1 MAVPALR
8 ALRPAATTSAFAGE
22 GLRPR
27 AAAPSRVPATF
38 RTRTMAVRVCTVA
51 RRAPPR
57 VAAGARVPRVS
68 IARATR
74 HDTAIAPLRAVRDPG
89 VAAEQAADASAAVQP
104 SGDDETRKK
113 RVSSRRAA
121 ETRLAK
127 QNVRNGIAFERGVPF
142 SLGADPDGGDGA
154 FYRAESAQA
163 RDLAVLLTR
172 TLDRPRVLDAMAGS
186 GVRSARYLSQG
197 RSAHVHLND
206 ASPAAA
212 DALLATLDALFAPP
226 DAFGS
231 DAFRTD
237 ASSRTEADDDDGSN
251 AAVSSVETS
260 TSEEAAETDEDA
272 SADDAPCD
280 PNEAEDFASAVRC
293 LPNPSEKPHPFK
305 KTKRGKKTMSRAEKK
320 ALMESKMQRTKL
332 FKLQKVTKKERKMR
346 REAAAAAAESE
357 SAAEPESESDGDDD
371 EARAIKKA
379 MARAEAEKKKQKRKQ
394 KKQKRSGVV
403 AETGEMGETVTET
416 RETEATFADDEEEGS
431 GSSGSSASRDASSLG
446 TVSVTSQ
453 DARRLFASLFASGA
467 ERFDVVDVDSFGSET
482 FVDEALRV
490 TKLGGYCYATGTDA
504 LALCGKNP
512 PRLMSQYGG
521 AFVAPN
527 APAVNETAL
536 RVFVGDAVRRG
547 AAQSLKVTPVFSL
560 FHPHGPVFRA
570 MLRVEKLAGA
580 WDGEDIGFLAQCGAC
595 GETRRAEAD
604 ELGPSGSCFCRRCA
618 KTTDGEKTRMA
629 VSGPLWTGPLHDA
642 AAVQRL
648 AREADEVD
656 WCGEK
661 DASSLV
667 REDDDDERRKKET
680 PSASSPKGQKA
691 SARELLA
698 AFAAEAD
705 PALPPFYRR
714 TDELARAGRGLKYG
728 IPPLDAWIAELQR
741 QGFAAC
747 RSHVDARGL
756 KSNAPLD
763 DVVAAA
769 NAVAAAA
776 KNSPASSL

>member
-1 MAVPALR
+1 
-8 ALRPAATTSAFAGE
+8 
-22 GLRPR
+22 
-27 AAAPSRVPATF
+27 
-38 RTRTMAVRVCTVA
+38 MAVRVCTVA
-51 RRAPPR
+51 RRAPTR
-57 VAAGARVPRVS
+57 VAASARDPRAS
-68 IARATR
+68 IA
-74 HDTAIAPLRAVRDPG
+74 TAARRGASVAPPRAVRDPG
-89 VAAEQAADASAAVQP
+89 AAVEQAADASAAVQP
-104 SGDDETRKK
+104 SEETKKK
-113 RVSSRRAA
+113 RVSSHRKRAAIQPA
-121 ETRLAK
+121 ETRSSARED
-127 QNVRNGIAFERGVPF
+127 VTRADGIAFERGVPF
-142 SLGADPDGGDGA
+142 SVGADADAGGGA

-163 RDLAVLLTR
+163 RDLAVLLAR

-186 GVRSARYLSQG
+186 GVRSARYLRQG
-197 RSAHVHLND
+197 GSAHVHLND
-206 ASPAAA
+206 ASPSATDAA
-212 DALLATLDALFAPP
+212 LATLDALFAPP
-226 DAFGS
+226 EPSFANRDVH
-231 DAFRTD
+231 
-237 ASSRTEADDDDGSN
+237 DDDDSGDD
-251 AAVSSVETS
+251 VEG
-260 TSEEAAETDEDA
+260 ERAETNADDASRSFGDAERAPSAESEDSAAREDA
-272 SADDAPCD
+272 SEECD

-332 FKLQKVTKKERKMR
+332 FKLQKVTKKERKAR
-346 REAAAAAAESE
+346 REAAAAAE
-357 SAAEPESESDGDDD
+357 SAAETESESDGDDDD

-379 MARAEAEKKKQKRKQ
+379 MARAKAEKKKQKQR
-394 KKQKRSGVV
+394 KRSGRD
-403 AETGEMGETVTET
+403 ADATEETEETET
-416 RETEATFADDEEEGS
+416 PSRTEATFEDDENEEDAS
-431 GSSGSSASRDASSLG
+431 GRSSVSSASRDASSLG

-482 FVDEALRV
+482 FVDDALRV
-490 TKLGGYCYATGTDA
+490 TKRGGYCYATGTDA

-547 AAQSLKVTPVFSL
+547 AAQGLQVTPAFSL

-570 MLRVEKLAGA
+570 MLRVERLAGA
-580 WDGEDIGFLAQCGAC
+580 WEGENIGFIAQCPAC
-595 GETRRAEAD
+595 GETRLAEAD
-604 ELGPSGSCFCRRCA
+604 ELGPAGSCVCRRCA
-618 KTTDGEKTRMA
+618 KTTDGETGSRKTRMA

-642 AAVQRL
+642 AAVARL
-648 AREADEVD
+648 AREAEAVD
-656 WCGEK
+656 WCGETDEHASLVSSESDD
-661 DASSLV
+661 DASSV
-667 REDDDDERRKKET
+667 
-680 PSASSPKGQKA
+680 KGQKA

-714 TDELARAGRGLKYG
+714 TDELARAGRGLKHG

-776 KNSPASSL
+776 KNARASERERSL

>member
-1 MAVPALR
+1 
-8 ALRPAATTSAFAGE
+8 
-22 GLRPR
+22 
-27 AAAPSRVPATF
+27 
-38 RTRTMAVRVCTVA
+38 MAVRVCTVA

-74 HDTAIAPLRAVRDPG
+74 HDTTIAPLRAVRDPG

-260 TSEEAAETDEDA
+260 TSEEAAETDENA
-272 SADDAPCD
+272 SADDTPCD

-332 FKLQKVTKKERKMR
+332 FKLQKVTKKERKAR
-346 REAAAAAAESE
+346 REAAAAAE
-357 SAAEPESESDGDDD
+357 SAAETESESDGDDDD

-379 MARAEAEKKKQKRKQ
+379 MARAKAEKKKQKQR
-394 KKQKRSGVV
+394 KRSGRD
-403 AETGEMGETVTET
+403 ADATEETEETET
-416 RETEATFADDEEEGS
+416 PSRTEATFEDDENEEDAS
-431 GSSGSSASRDASSLG
+431 GRSSVSSASRDASSLG

-482 FVDEALRV
+482 FVDDALRV
-490 TKLGGYCYATGTDA
+490 TKRGGYCYATGTDA

-547 AAQSLKVTPVFSL
+547 AAQGLQVTPAFSL

-570 MLRVEKLAGA
+570 MLRVERLAGA
-580 WDGEDIGFLAQCGAC
+580 WEGENIGFIAQCPAC
-595 GETRRAEAD
+595 GETRLAEAD
-604 ELGPSGSCFCRRCA
+604 ELGPAGSCVCRRCA
-618 KTTDGEKTRMA
+618 KTTDGETGSRKTRMA

-642 AAVQRL
+642 AAVARL
-648 AREADEVD
+648 AREAEAVD
-656 WCGEK
+656 WCGETDEHASLVSSESDD
-661 DASSLV
+661 DASSV
-667 REDDDDERRKKET
+667 
-680 PSASSPKGQKA
+680 KGQKA

-714 TDELARAGRGLKYG
+714 TDELARAGRGLKHG

-776 KNSPASSL
+776 KNARASERERSL